1 MVLLTTIG
9 NPGGK
14 VGVGFRR
21 KDNESI
27 LKNICWFQ
35 MICSHNS
42 KSVLP
47 QIIVKAVHQVKE
59 LNSFLF
65 S

>member
-1 MVLLTTIG
+1 MVLLTIIR

-14 VGVGFRR
+14 VGAGFRR
-21 KDNESI
+21 KNNESI
-27 LKNICWFQ
+27 LKNLCWFK
-35 MICSHNS
+35 MFYSHNP
-42 KSVLP
+42 KGVLP